1 MTLLGDA
8 AHPPTPNL
16 GQGACQ
22 ALEDALVLAGC
33 LANQREPV
41 ASLRA
46 YEARRRKRSAAI
58 IKQSALFGKIGQ
70 WEQPL
75 LCSLR
80 DGLTPLAF
88 ATFLPRLFVAN
99 VSIPS

>member
-1 MTLLGDA
+1 VA
-8 AHPPTPNL
+8 KA
-16 GQGACQ
+16 Q
-22 ALEDALVLAGC
+22 ALEDALVLAAGC
-33 LANQREPV
+33 LAEQREPV
-41 ASLRA
+41 AALRA

-58 IKQSALFGKIGQ
+58 IEQSALFGKIGQ
-70 WEQPL
+70 WEQLL

-88 ATFLPRLFVAN
+88 ATVLPRLFGVL